1 MTIADVPEASAERKR
16 KQDSGDA
23 ETQEAERRAKER
35 KDGTEERRVGQTDVQ
50 AKEKESAK
58 LSENATVPA
67 KERKATQKDKPYE
80 YICPHYERDRDN
92 AEAQE
97 AERTAKKRKDGTD
110 SPRERRTDVQAEEK
124 KGTKS
129 SKKAVVHAKTGEAQ
143 KEKSFQY
150 VCPSCKEA
158 VTSSICTGQID
169 HRRTC
174 GNYFQV
180 KDGCVVTKLYTYVCP
195 ACTGSPG
202 S

>member
-58 LSENATVPA
+58 LSENAPVPA

-92 AEAQE
+92 AEAEE
-97 AERTAKKRKDGTD
+97 ATQGASNAKTEQTVPENDGQMCRLKKRKEPSRARRQWYTERQEKRGKRKASNMSALLAKRQ
-110 SPRERRTDVQAEEK
+110 SPAAYAQAK
-124 KGTKS
+124 
-129 SKKAVVHAKTGEAQ
+129 
-143 KEKSFQY
+143 
-150 VCPSCKEA
+150 
-158 VTSSICTGQID
+158 
-169 HRRTC
+169 
-174 GNYFQV
+174 
-180 KDGCVVTKLYTYVCP
+180 
-195 ACTGSPG
+195 
-202 S
+202 